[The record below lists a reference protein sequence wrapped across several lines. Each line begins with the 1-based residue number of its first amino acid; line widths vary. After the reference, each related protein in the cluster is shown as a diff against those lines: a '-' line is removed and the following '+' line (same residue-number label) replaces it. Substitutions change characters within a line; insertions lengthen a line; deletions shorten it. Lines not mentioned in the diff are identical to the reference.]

1 MWRDVYLDTRV
12 LSADPLELVHILYQ
26 HTLAMVADARRFL
39 AEGNIAGRGRSITRA
54 IAAIDELDTSLDRQS
69 GGAIAG
75 NLAALYQYMRGR
87 LLTANIRQ
95 EDAPLAEVESLL
107 RTLGEAW
114 SAIRPAGRAEAYETV
129 EAHRGFGAIAA
140 EMQMDYAGQGWSA

>member
-1 MWRDVYLDTRV
+1 MWKDAYLDTRV

-26 HTLAMVADARRFL
+26 HTEAMVTDARRLL
-39 AEGNIAGRGRSITRA
+39 AEGNIAGRGRCISRA
-54 IAAIDELDTSLDRQS
+54 IAAIDQLDSSLDRQS
-69 GGAIAG
+69 GGGIAG
-75 NLAALYQYMRGR
+75 NLAALYQYMRSR

-114 SAIRPAGRAEAYETV
+114 SAIRPAARAEAYETMG
-129 EAHRGFGAIAA
+129 AHQGFGAIAA
-140 EMQMDYAGQGWSA
+140 ELQMDYVGQGWNA